1 MTTDNL
7 KTLIQK
13 VESQKATIKS
23 TGKKIKSRK
32 LRTVS
37 ATKRA
42 KITQGE
48 AEK

>member
-7 KTLIQK
+7 KSLIDK
-13 VESQKATIKS
+13 VKSQIETSKS
-23 TGKKIKSRK
+23 SGKKIKSRK

-37 ATKRA
+37 ATKRD

-48 AEK
+48 VEK